1 MVVVVERS
9 FEEPE
14 SDKGY
19 QVLVLLL
26 LEEEEEASSFQNPWL
41 LRENSR

>member
-1 MVVVVERS
+1 MVVERS

-14 SDKGY
+14 SDEGY

-26 LEEEEEASSFQNPWL
+26 LEEEEEETSSFQNPWL